1 MSLQFRTSLRSR
13 MSLQFRTSLMI
24 SYYPFFDSS
33 LKIEIRKRNC
43 PIIPTGI
50 SRELT
55 ISKFTSFVNRKFLV
69 NHICSDYLIL
79 FVKLIFSGTLG
90 TLGLLGLLGHFSF
103 LIWNFLLFLFLSFSF
118 FPFLFF

>member
-1 MSLQFRTSLRSR
+1 MSLRFRTP
-13 MSLQFRTSLMI
+13 LMI
-24 SYYPFFDSS
+24 SYYPLFDSS

-79 FVKLIFSGTLG
+79 FVTLIFFSLRHGNISRERLDLG
-90 TLGLLGLLGHFSF
+90 TFGT
-103 LIWNFLLFLFLSFSF
+103 FLFPYLKLSIIFISFFFLFSF
-118 FPFLFF
+118 FYFFKSFK